1 MQNDNKIIIGI
12 DEAGRGPLAGPVVA
26 ASVYLP
32 SIIIGLADSKKLSK
46 RKRELLY
53 EEILKLGK
61 VGIGIATNEEI
72 DQINILQ
79 ATLLAMQRSY
89 QNLNIKA
96 DLVLVDGNKAP
107 ILEAKDVKAIID
119 GDNIEPI
126 ISAASIIAKVT
137 RDKIMN
143 ELNKEFPQYL
153 WDKNS
158 GYGTKAHIEAMSKY
172 GMTKYHRKSFH
183 LKANPNTIYL
193 E

>member
-1 MQNDNKIIIGI
+1 MENYSKIIIGI
-12 DEAGRGPLAGPVVA
+12 DEAGRGPLSGPVVA

-46 RKRELLY
+46 RKREFLY
-53 EEILKLGK
+53 NEILNSSK

-89 QNLNIKA
+89 QSLNIKG

-107 ILEAKDVKAIID
+107 SLEANEVKAIID

-137 RDKIMN
+137 RDKIMD

-158 GYGTKAHIEAMSKY
+158 GYATKAHIEAISKY
-172 GMTKYHRKSFH
+172 GITKYHRKSFSPVA
-183 LKANPNTIYL
+183 KYL
-193 E
+193 F

>member
-137 RDKIMN
+137 RNKIMN

-172 GMTKYHRKSFH
+172 GMTKYLGF
-183 LKANPNTIYL
+183 T
-193 E
+193 

>member
-1 MQNDNKIIIGI
+1 MKNSNKIIIGI

-32 SIIIGLADSKKLSK
+32 NLIIGLADSKKLSK
-46 RKRELLY
+46 LKREILFA
-53 EEILKLGK
+53 EIVKSGK
-61 VGIGIATNEEI
+61 VGVGIATIEEI

-89 QNLNIKA
+89 QNLNIKG

-107 ILEAKDVKAIID
+107 KLDALEIRAIID

-137 RDKIMN
+137 RDRIML
-143 ELNKEFPQYL
+143 ELSKEFPLYS
-153 WDKNS
+153 WDKNA
-158 GYGTKAHIEAMSKY
+158 GYGTKAHIEAMEKH
-172 GMTKYHRKSFH
+172 GITKHHRLSFSPVAR
-183 LKANPNTIYL
+183 LC
-193 E
+193 